1 MAAHFPAEISVT
13 VPPLRILFLI
23 ENVSILRDRRV
34 RQEAAAL
41 SEAGCQVSVI
51 CPRLLCE
58 PRLPAMLGELRIY
71 SYPQPWQGHGFI
83 TYALE
88 YAWSLLATFFLMLA
102 ISLRRGFDVL
112 HAANPPD
119 LFFLLALPFRWLG
132 KKFVY
137 DQHDLSP
144 EIFAARFG
152 NRAPMLHRLLL
163 WLERCSYRAADL
175 VIVTN
180 QSFRRLAT
188 TRGRCPPEKVAT
200 VRNNPDLARFSGG
213 SARPELKQGAAFL
226 AVYAGIMGTKAG
238 VDRVIRA
245 AYHIV
250 HVRARKDVHFALLGD
265 GDCRPALQ
273 QLARSLQ
280 LEPCLS
286 WPGFVADQQLLA
298 WLSTAD
304 VCLAADPPNAAN
316 ELSTSTKLMEY
327 MSCGK
332 PTVCFDLAEA
342 RYSAG
347 SAAVYVPRD
356 DSALFGDAILELL
369 DDPARRRRMGQAGLD
384 RVRQQ
389 LNWDHSR
396 RRLLAAYRRLTGAP
410 LQLLRAGEEKRA
422 A

>member
-1 MAAHFPAEISVT
+1 MS
-13 VPPLRILFLI
+13 PLRILFLI

-34 RQEAAAL
+34 RQEATAL
-41 SEAGCQVSVI
+41 TEAGCQVSVV
-51 CPRLLCE
+51 CPRLLSE
-58 PRLPAMLGELRIY
+58 PRLSPMLGRLRIY
-71 SYPQPWQGHGFI
+71 SYPQPWQGPGFL

-88 YAWSLLATFFLMLA
+88 YGWSFISTFFLVLA
-102 ISLRRGFDVL
+102 VSLRRGFDVL

-119 LFFLLALPFRWLG
+119 LFFLLALPFRLLG

-144 EIFAARFG
+144 EIFTAKFG
-152 NRAPMLHRLLL
+152 DRAPGMRRLLL
-163 WLERCSYRAADL
+163 WLERCSYRFADL

-180 QSFRRLAT
+180 KSFRRLAT
-188 TRGRCPPEKVAT
+188 TRGRCPPKKIAV
-200 VRNNPDLARFSGG
+200 VRNNPDPSRFNCG
-213 SARPELKQGAAFL
+213 SACPDFKQGSAFL

-250 HVRARKDVHFALLGD
+250 HTRGRKDVHFALLGD

-280 LEPCLS
+280 LEHYVS
-286 WPGFVADQQLLA
+286 FPGFVGDQQLLA

-304 VCLAADPPNAAN
+304 VCLAPDPPNVAN
-316 ELSTSTKLMEY
+316 QLSTSTKLMEY

-332 PTVCFDLAEA
+332 PTICFDLQEA

-347 SAAVYVPRD
+347 SAAAYVRRD
-356 DSALFGDAILELL
+356 DSTLFGDAILELL

-384 RVRQQ
+384 RVRQE
-389 LNWDHSR
+389 LNWDRSR
-396 RRLLAAYRRLTGAP
+396 RGLLEAYARLTGAP
-410 LQLLRAGEEKRA
+410 LEETAVETEERA

>member
-1 MAAHFPAEISVT
+1 MPQ
-13 VPPLRILFLI
+13 PRILFLI

-41 SEAGCQVSVI
+41 SGAGCQVSII
-51 CPRLLCE
+51 CPRLLSE
-58 PRLPAMLGELRIY
+58 PRLPAILGGLRIY
-71 SYPQPWQGHGFI
+71 SYPQPWQGAGFF

-88 YAWSLLATFFLMLA
+88 YAWSLLATFFLLLA

-112 HAANPPD
+112 HTANPPD
-119 LFFLLALPFRWLG
+119 LFFLLALPFRLLG

-137 DQHDLSP
+137 DQHDLSS
-144 EIFAARFG
+144 EIFTSKFG
-152 NRAPMLHRLLL
+152 NRVPSLRRLLL

-180 QSFRRLAT
+180 ESFRRLAT
-188 TRGRCPPEKVAT
+188 TRGRCPAEKIAV
-200 VRNNPDLARFSGG
+200 VRNNPDLSRFACG

-250 HVRARKDVHFALLGD
+250 HVRGRKDVHFALLGE

-280 LEPCLS
+280 LEPCIS
-286 WPGFVADQQLLA
+286 WPGFVADQELLA

-304 VCLAADPPNAAN
+304 VCLAPDPPNAAN
-316 ELSTSTKLMEY
+316 QLSTSTKLMEY

-332 PTVCFDLAEA
+332 PTVCFDLMEA
-342 RYSAG
+342 RTSAG
-347 SAAVYVPRD
+347 SAALYVRRD
-356 DSALFGDAILELL
+356 DSILFGDTILELL
-369 DDPARRRRMGQAGLD
+369 DDPLRRRRMGQAGLD
-384 RVRQQ
+384 RVRQV

-396 RRLLAAYRRLTGAP
+396 RELLEAYLRLTGTAM
-410 LQLLRAGEEKRA
+410 GETAVEQESKA

>member
-1 MAAHFPAEISVT
+1 
-13 VPPLRILFLI
+13 
-23 ENVSILRDRRV
+23 
-34 RQEAAAL
+34 
-41 SEAGCQVSVI
+41 
-51 CPRLLCE
+51 
-58 PRLPAMLGELRIY
+58 
-71 SYPQPWQGHGFI
+71 
-83 TYALE
+83 
-88 YAWSLLATFFLMLA
+88 
-102 ISLRRGFDVL
+102 
-112 HAANPPD
+112 
-119 LFFLLALPFRWLG
+119 
-132 KKFVY
+132 
-137 DQHDLSP
+137 
-144 EIFAARFG
+144 
-152 NRAPMLHRLLL
+152 
-163 WLERCSYRAADL
+163 
-175 VIVTN
+175 
-180 QSFRRLAT
+180 
-188 TRGRCPPEKVAT
+188 
-200 VRNNPDLARFSGG
+200 
-213 SARPELKQGAAFL
+213 
-226 AVYAGIMGTKAG
+226 MGTKAG
-238 VDRVIRA
+238 VDRIIRA

-265 GDCRPALQ
+265 GECRPALQ

-347 SAAVYVPRD
+347 SAAVYVQRD

-369 DDPARRRRMGQAGLD
+369 DDSARRQRMIQAGLD

-396 RRLLAAYRRLTGAP
+396 RDLLEAYRHLTGAP
-410 LQLLRAGEEKRA
+410 LQLVRAGEEKRA

>member
-1 MAAHFPAEISVT
+1 LRFSLAEHIMPS
-13 VPPLRILFLI
+13 PRILFLI

-34 RQEAAAL
+34 RREAVAL
-41 SEAGCQVSVI
+41 SGAGCDVSVI
-51 CPRLLCE
+51 CPRLLSE
-58 PRLPAMLGELRIY
+58 PRLPAVLGDMRIY
-71 SYPQPWQGHGFI
+71 SYPQPWQGAGFF

-88 YAWSLLATFFLMLA
+88 YGWSLLATFFLMLA
-102 ISLRRGFDVL
+102 ISLHRGFDVL

-144 EIFAARFG
+144 EIFMAKFG
-152 NRAPMLHRLLL
+152 DGLRWSHRLLL

-180 QSFRRLAT
+180 ESFRRLAT
-188 TRGRCPPEKVAT
+188 GRGFCPPEKVT
-200 VRNNPDLARFSGG
+200 VVRNNPDLTRFTCG
-213 SARPELKQGAAFL
+213 SAQPELKQGAAFL

-250 HVRARKDVHFALLGD
+250 HVRARNNVHFALLGD
-265 GDCRPALQ
+265 GECRPALR

-286 WPGFVADQQLLA
+286 WPGFVGDHELMA

-304 VCLAADPPNAAN
+304 ICLAPDPPNAAN
-316 ELSTSTKLMEY
+316 QLSTSTKLMEY

-332 PTVCFDLAEA
+332 PTVCFDLKEA
-342 RYSAG
+342 HNSAG
-347 SAAVYVPRD
+347 SAAAYVRRD
-356 DSALFGDAILELL
+356 DGALFGDAILELL
-369 DDPARRRRMGQAGLD
+369 DDPARRRRMGQAG
-384 RVRQQ
+384 RERIRRE

-396 RRLLAAYRRLTGAP
+396 RELLAAYRRLTGAP
-410 LQLLRAGEEKRA
+410 LKETA
-422 A
+422 AERETKAA

>member
-1 MAAHFPAEISVT
+1 MS
-13 VPPLRILFLI
+13 PLRILFLI

-34 RQEAAAL
+34 RKEAAAL
-41 SEAGCQVSVI
+41 ADTGCQVSVL
-51 CPRLLCE
+51 CPRLLSE
-58 PRLPAMLGELRIY
+58 PRLPSMLGRLRIY
-71 SYPQPWQGHGFI
+71 SYPQPWQGAGFF

-88 YAWSLLATFFLMLA
+88 YGWSLLATSFLVLV
-102 ISLRRGFDVL
+102 ICLRRGFDVL

-119 LFFLLALPFRWLG
+119 LFFLLVLPFRLLG
-132 KKFVY
+132 KRSVY

-144 EIFAARFG
+144 EIFTAKFG
-152 NRAPMLHRLLL
+152 DRAPGMHRLLL
-163 WLERCSYRAADL
+163 WLERCSYRFADL

-180 QSFRRLAT
+180 ESFRRLAT
-188 TRGRCPPEKVAT
+188 TRGRCPPEKIAV
-200 VRNNPDLARFSGG
+200 VRNNPDLSRFSCG
-213 SARPELKQGAAFL
+213 SPQPGLMHGAAFL

-250 HVRARKDVHFALLGD
+250 HTRGRKDVHFALLGD

-280 LEPCLS
+280 LEHYVS
-286 WPGFVADQQLLA
+286 FPGFVGHQQLLA

-304 VCLAADPPNAAN
+304 LCLAPDPPNVAN
-316 ELSTSTKLMEY
+316 QLSTSTKLMEY

-332 PTVCFDLAEA
+332 PTICFDLQEA

-347 SAAVYVPRD
+347 SAAVYVRRD
-356 DSALFGDAILELL
+356 DSTLFGDAILELL
-369 DDPARRRRMGQAGLD
+369 DAPARRRRMGQASLD
-384 RVRQQ
+384 RVQQ
-389 LNWDHSR
+389 ELNWDHSR
-396 RRLLAAYRRLTGAP
+396 RALLEAYRRVTGAP
-410 LQLLRAGEEKRA
+410 LEKIPAQEGRRA

>member
-1 MAAHFPAEISVT
+1 M
-13 VPPLRILFLI
+13 PPPRILFLI
-23 ENVSILRDRRV
+23 ENVSILRDRRA

-41 SEAGCQVSVI
+41 TEAGCEVTVI
-51 CPRLLCE
+51 CPRLLSE
-58 PRLPAMLGELRIY
+58 PRLPSRLGSLRIY
-71 SYPQPWQGHGFI
+71 SYPQPWQGAGFF

-88 YAWSLLATFFLMLA
+88 YAWSLLATSFLVLV
-102 ISLRRGFDVL
+102 ISLRGGFDVL

-119 LFFLLALPFRWLG
+119 LFFLLAAPCRRLG

-144 EIFAARFG
+144 EIFTAKFG
-152 NRAPMLHRLLL
+152 ERAPRLHRLLL
-163 WLERCSYRAADL
+163 WLEHCSYRFADL

-180 QSFRRLAT
+180 QSFRSLAT
-188 TRGRCPPEKVAT
+188 TRGRCPPEKIAV
-200 VRNNPDLARFSGG
+200 VRNNPDLSRLNSG
-213 SARPELKQGAAFL
+213 SAQTELKQGADFL

-250 HVRARKDVHFALLGD
+250 HVCGRKDVQFALLGD
-265 GDCRPALQ
+265 GDCRLALQ

-280 LEPCLS
+280 VGS
-286 WPGFVADQQLLA
+286 FITWPGFVADQELLT

-304 VCLAADPPNAAN
+304 ICLAPDPPNAAN
-316 ELSTSTKLMEY
+316 QLSTSTKLMEY

-332 PTVCFDLAEA
+332 PTVCFDLKEA

-347 SAAVYVPRD
+347 SAAIYVQKD

-384 RVRQQ
+384 RVRRE

-396 RRLLAAYRRLTGAP
+396 RTLLAAYRRLTGAP
-410 LQLLRAGEEKRA
+410 LEETA
-422 A
+422 AKQHMKPA